1 MKICKA
7 EGHGQSACRRCTEL
21 GKYSWTWTSFLYKI
35 EGINGYFCYEC
46 TKEIEK
52 EGIQLTIDD
61 LVEQEIKKMRQ

>member
-7 EGHGQSACRRCTEL
+7 EGHGQSECRRCKEL
-21 GKYSWTWTSFLYKI
+21 GKWSLTWTSFLYRI

-52 EGIQLTIDD
+52 EGIQLTIED
-61 LVEQEIKKMRQ
+61 LERQ